1 VRPLVYTSEG
11 YNSRKSRGPA
21 QAVDAASGGAH
32 QRAAGQLRQAQV
44 PRTRPWSALELL
56 LGRLLTFHGGCGV
69 SRRPTLV
76 LLKRLPVHETEPH
89 LPFALGCQQYP
100 RAGEFGVCP

>member
-1 VRPLVYTSEG
+1 MPEAVARIKE
-11 YNSRKSRGPA
+11 R
-21 QAVDAASGGAH
+21 QAAEA
-32 QRAAGQLRQAQV
+32 AQV
-44 PRTRPWSALELL
+44 PGTRPWSALELL

-100 RAGEFGVCP
+100 RAGELGVCP

>member
-1 VRPLVYTSEG
+1 VYTSEG
-11 YNSRKSRGPA
+11 YNSRNVQRTRAGSGCRKRWRASKSGR
-21 QAVDAASGGAH
+21 
-32 QRAAGQLRQAQV
+32 QLRQAQV
-44 PRTRPWSALELL
+44 PGTRPWSALELL